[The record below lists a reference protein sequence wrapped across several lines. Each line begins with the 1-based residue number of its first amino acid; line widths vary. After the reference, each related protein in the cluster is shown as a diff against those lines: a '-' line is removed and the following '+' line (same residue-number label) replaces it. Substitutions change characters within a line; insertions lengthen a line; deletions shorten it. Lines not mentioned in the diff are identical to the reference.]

1 MKLVKRSAIFAAL
14 VIIALGLVMSG
25 CVKKTADTV
34 TTEEYRTVL
43 TTEPASEPASELAS
57 EAASLRIPTLARQT
71 TTKATTT
78 KATTTKTATTKAA
91 TTTTKAATTKATTT
105 KAATRPATAAPT
117 TRPVTA
123 APTTRPTTAAP
134 TTRPTTAAPTT
145 RKQVSADSI
154 AQALMDS
161 DVFSGEI
168 IKGGNTKKITREVG
182 LEDISYSEMV
192 YCPGVNSEMILVL
205 KVGSRED
212 ASAVAEKMK
221 AYCKDTAD
229 MYASYNPVETAKL
242 NSAVIFNNGEYVIL
256 CVSADNAKAETLI
269 EKMF

>member
-1 MKLVKRSAIFAAL
+1 
-14 VIIALGLVMSG
+14 
-25 CVKKTADTV
+25 
-34 TTEEYRTVL
+34 
-43 TTEPASEPASELAS
+43 
-57 EAASLRIPTLARQT
+57 
-71 TTKATTT
+71 
-78 KATTTKTATTKAA
+78 
-91 TTTTKAATTKATTT
+91 
-105 KAATRPATAAPT
+105 
-117 TRPVTA
+117 
-123 APTTRPTTAAP
+123 
-134 TTRPTTAAPTT
+134 
-145 RKQVSADSI
+145 
-154 AQALMDS
+154 MDS